1 MERLNFEE
9 YLHLFGEKII
19 AEYKN
24 QFSQRVVLTEKFRG
38 NTRCKYN
45 LYIVKS
51 NCRYH
56 EIISGKK
63 EINKFMLENK
73 LVKIS

>member
-1 MERLNFEE
+1 MKTLGFEE

-24 QFSQRVVLTEKFRG
+24 QFSQRVVLTRKFRG

-51 NCRYH
+51 CHYH